1 MLIFYI
7 MWSVFLY
14 KMLNG
19 FKIYNALLNTFEYLV
34 THKLNAVA
42 QDWSTDKCNETK
54 LLSYLPKL
62 LVFII

>member
-1 MLIFYI
+1 
-7 MWSVFLY
+7 
-14 KMLNG
+14 MLNG